1 MFDRESL
8 EIFLSKVPDLR
19 SPWRVLLTVVYAL
32 GVAFLCGVFFAFLNR
47 LAPYAPLISQFV
59 MAMIVVAIGYIHF
72 KTASAYRE
80 RYGALAYRY
89 YFYHLMIPYLVTW
102 YACFFH
108 PMFVRGPQLLPW
120 WLALLLGMVFLVLFA
135 LASLHIERA
144 GFQMV
149 THGMDVYTIFPD
161 ETTVVHGEIY
171 GFVRHPLYLSLLCG
185 SIALAFFRN
194 NGLALLVSLL
204 QLIPALAVGCMEDRE
219 LLERAGDEHREYIKD
234 TSALVPVRRL
244 GEFLRFLMF
253 RGYVEQ

>member
-1 MFDRESL
+1 MFDKESL

-19 SPWRVLLTVVYAL
+19 SPWRVALTILYVLA
-32 GVAFLCGVFFAFLNR
+32 VAFLCGAFFYYVNG

-59 MAMIVVAIGYIHF
+59 MVVVVVAIGYVHF
-72 KTASAYRE
+72 KAAGAYRE
-80 RYGALAYRY
+80 RFGALAYRH

-108 PMFVRGPQLLPW
+108 PLFVGSPQLLPW
-120 WLALLLGMVFLVLFA
+120 WLAILFGVVFLVLFA
-135 LASLHIERA
+135 LTSVHIERA

-149 THGMDVYTIFPD
+149 THGMDVYTVFPE

-171 GFVRHPLYLSLLCG
+171 GYIRHPLYLSLLCG

-194 NGLALLVSLL
+194 NGLALLVALL
-204 QLIPALAVGCMEDRE
+204 QLIPALAVGYMEDRE
-219 LLERAGDEHREYIKD
+219 LVERAGDAHREYIKK

-244 GEFLRFLMF
+244 GEFLRFLVSP
-253 RGYVEQ
+253 G